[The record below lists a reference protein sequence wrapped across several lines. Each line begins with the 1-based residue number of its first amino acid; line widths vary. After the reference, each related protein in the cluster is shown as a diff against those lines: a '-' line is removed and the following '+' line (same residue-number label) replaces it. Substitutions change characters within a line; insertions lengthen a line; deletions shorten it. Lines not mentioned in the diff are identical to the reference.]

1 MPIFAPK
8 TNNITPKSRK
18 GINIMKTLKT
28 KTAIYQVVVNEDGT
42 LTLTKEYVRNNR
54 GLWVATKLKAVDNAG
69 LLIMSLGG
77 IEGTLA
83 RCQDVDAEAYIAELN
98 EVQNRQHAAAERKN
112 IALAQELEAAY
123 EATFT
128 TGKAEANEQNILTLL
143 KFLNTKNWG
152 SWPTLPAMTIGYS
165 VAQHDCGGHICT
177 AIKLDAPVVVGGE
190 PGTQFVVGIC
200 PVGYLQNYRR
210 IS

>member
-1 MPIFAPK
+1 
-8 TNNITPKSRK
+8 
-18 GINIMKTLKT
+18 MKTLKT
-28 KTAIYQVVVNEDGT
+28 KTAIYQVVVNEDGK
-42 LTLTKEYVRNNR
+42 LTLTKEFIRNNR
-54 GLWVATKLKAVDNAG
+54 GIWVATKMKDVDNAG

-77 IEGTLA
+77 IDGVLA
-83 RCQDVDAEAYIAELN
+83 RCKDVDADAYIAELN
-98 EVQNRQHAAAERKN
+98 ETQNRQHTAAEQK
-112 IALAQELEAAY
+112 IMAQTQELETAY

-165 VAQHDCGGHICT
+165 VAQHNCGGHICT
-177 AIKLDAPVVVGGE
+177 AIKLDTPIVVGGE

>member
-1 MPIFAPK
+1 
-8 TNNITPKSRK
+8 
-18 GINIMKTLKT
+18 MKTLKT

-77 IEGTLA
+77 IDETVA
-83 RCQDVDAEAYIAELN
+83 RCKDVDAEAYIAELN
-98 EVQNRQHAAAERKN
+98 ETQNRQHAAAEQK
-112 IALAQELEAAY
+112 IMTQAQDLEAAY
-123 EATFT
+123 EATFA
-128 TGKAEANEQNILTLL
+128 TGKAEANEQNIRTLL
-143 KFLNTKNWG
+143 KYLNMKNWG

-177 AIKLDAPVVVGGE
+177 AIKLDAPIEVAGQF
-190 PGTQFVVGIC
+190 GTKFVVGIC
-200 PVGYLQNYRR
+200 PIGYLPNYVRM
-210 IS
+210 S

>member
-1 MPIFAPK
+1 
-8 TNNITPKSRK
+8 
-18 GINIMKTLKT
+18 MKTLKT
-28 KTAIYQVVVNEDGT
+28 KTTIYQVVENADGT
-42 LTLTKEYVRNNR
+42 LTITREFVRNNL
-54 GLWVATKLKAVDNAG
+54 GLWVATKIKTPDSPG
-69 LLIMSLGG
+69 SLIMSFGG

-83 RCQDVDAEAYIAELN
+83 RCQDVDADAYIAELN
-98 EVQNRQHAAAERKN
+98 ETQNRQHTAAEQK
-112 IALAQELEAAY
+112 IMAQAQELEAAY

-128 TGKAEANEQNILTLL
+128 TGKAEANEQNIRTLL
-143 KFLNTKNWG
+143 KYLNTKNWG

-165 VAQHDCGGHICT
+165 VTQHDCGGHICT